1 MHPSL
6 KRDACIANHMASEDE
21 RHVEEKDD
29 DVVKTTTTT
38 TKPDGDGRKRSIG
51 ETNQD
56 DDVKKH
62 QKDDAD
68 DASKRAKT
76 TTRADDDEDDD
87 GKVSV
92 PPPPPPPPGDDAED
106 AKDKEKDDDDET
118 ATRGFNANAALTK
131 EEEEPTDADEPYPC
145 YGEDPAV
152 TAARNAAARGPTE
165 EELENAR
172 KAEEERRAEEERAN
186 AVTTR
191 VIDCPASM
199 VGRIIGRGGETIKG
213 LQASSGAHVAIDQNV
228 PDGEPRKI
236 NISGAV
242 SCVECAS
249 RLVENLLLG
258 TGAAGSLLVTPGQ
271 TSKSVECPKESVG
284 KLIGRGGETIR
295 GIQMATGARMQID
308 QTRQPCQVVMAGTD
322 ACVEACVQV
331 VQEIIE
337 GGSTAVFNEIAR
349 GGQGFGGQGYG
360 GQATMAAGWGG
371 QAASYDSAAAAAYD
385 PAAYAQQQAVYAQ
398 MYAAQ
403 QYGAHVA
410 ATATAAATGTP
421 APTNASAA
429 PAATPVW
436 RAIDDGKGNV
446 YWYNTL
452 TGVSQWEKPSAN

>member
-1 MHPSL
+1 
-6 KRDACIANHMASEDE
+6 MASEDE
-21 RHVEEKDD
+21 RREEKDD
-29 DVVKTTTTT
+29 DDVKTTTT
-38 TKPDGDGRKRSIG
+38 KPGGDGRKRSIG

-56 DDVKKH
+56 EDDDVKKH
-62 QKDDAD
+62 QKDDANDAD

-76 TTRADDDEDDD
+76 TTRDDEDDGD
-87 GKVSV
+87 NVSV
-92 PPPPPPPPGDDAED
+92 PPPPPPQPDEAED
-106 AKDKEKDDDDET
+106 EEKDKEKDIVET
-118 ATRGFNANAALTK
+118 TRGFNATAALTK
-131 EEEEPTDADEPYPC
+131 EEPTDADETHPC

-165 EELENAR
+165 EELEKAR

-371 QAASYDSAAAAAYD
+371 QAASYDSAAAAYD

-421 APTNASAA
+421 APNASAA

-452 TGVSQWEKPSAN
+452 TGVSQWEKPSA

>member
-1 MHPSL
+1 
-6 KRDACIANHMASEDE
+6 MASEDE
-21 RHVEEKDD
+21 RREEKGDNDDDDD
-29 DVVKTTTTT
+29 DVTTTME
-38 TKPDGDGRKRSIG
+38 PGGDGRKRSIG
-51 ETNQD
+51 ETDEDGD
-56 DDVKKH
+56 DDVTKH
-62 QKDDAD
+62 QKDDAA

-76 TTRADDDEDDD
+76 TTTTTTRDDEDEDT
-87 GKVSV
+87 KVSV
-92 PPPPPPPPGDDAED
+92 PPPPPPPPGDAEED
-106 AKDKEKDDDDET
+106 DKDKEKDDAET
-118 ATRGFNANAALTK
+118 ARGFNAALTK
-131 EEEEPTDADEPYPC
+131 EEPTDADETHPC

-165 EELENAR
+165 EELEKAR
-172 KAEEERRAEEERAN
+172 KAEEERLAEEERAN

-236 NISGAV
+236 NISGTV

-322 ACVEACVQV
+322 ACVDACVQV

-371 QAASYDSAAAAAYD
+371 QAAAYDSAAAAYD

-421 APTNASAA
+421 APNASAA

-452 TGVSQWEKPSAN
+452 TGVSQWEKPSA